1 LELFGEQYL
10 VVVGALE
17 PWGYINHLGMQD
29 AWGCTRPAVK
39 LHIVLLNSSSYL
51 PLSLYQAEER
61 KYRLF

>member
-1 LELFGEQYL
+1 
-10 VVVGALE
+10 VVGALE